1 MIILLKVN
9 NLERMLDT
17 KSRGLQCVQDNTLI
31 HLSFQMVIMPHVLVV
46 CYLFLNLLVTLQQA
60 SFIQVVS
67 YLISVGNLRLT

>member
-31 HLSFQMVIMPHVLVV
+31 HLSFQMVIMPRV
-46 CYLFLNLLVTLQQA
+46 LLVC
-60 SFIQVVS
+60 
-67 YLISVGNLRLT
+67 